1 MGNHIG
7 YEFKWRL
14 NQAFAWFGKSD
25 SNRWITLTLHQA
37 HDIQPIQSAWSMH
50 TLETFAF
57 FINGFVWYFNWVVLD
72 CVELGCFELLEYSH
86 RLLLIRSFDST
97 CSIKKCIYEC
107 TQAKRKL
114 EIVLQ
119 QARMKFLVSS
129 LRFRNSRWRLPK
141 EALHFD
147 AFLKSFYNYQYH
159 HRYYLL
165 SPSSSSSSSCP
176 P

>member
-25 SNRWITLTLHQA
+25 SNRWITLTLHQT

-97 CSIKKCIYEC
+97 CSIKK
-107 TQAKRKL
+107 TGRK
-114 EIVLQ
+114 
-119 QARMKFLVSS
+119 
-129 LRFRNSRWRLPK
+129 PK
-141 EALHFD
+141 ENWKLFFNRHAW
-147 AFLKSFYNYQYH
+147 
-159 HRYYLL
+159 
-165 SPSSSSSSSCP
+165 SSSCP
-176 P
+176 HFVSEIAADDYLKKHCISTPF